1 MTEPKFLY
9 KIKLSRILDDMIRK
23 VPELQLVLIIV
34 PRKDSITYSEVK
46 RIGDTEVGVM
56 TQVNI
61 TE

>member
-1 MTEPKFLY
+1 
-9 KIKLSRILDDMIRK
+9 MIRK

-56 TQVNI
+56 TQVI
-61 TE
+61 IIELTTKHTHFLQF